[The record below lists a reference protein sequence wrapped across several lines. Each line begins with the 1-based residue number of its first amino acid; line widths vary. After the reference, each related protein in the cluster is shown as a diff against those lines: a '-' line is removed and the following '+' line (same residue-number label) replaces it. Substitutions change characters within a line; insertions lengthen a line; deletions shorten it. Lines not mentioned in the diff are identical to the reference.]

1 MCGAGRRSHRRNHRR
16 CDLRRHAGFQGG
28 AGLGG
33 STDQSSTLTVMGILM
48 TLQFVGCNKPVLS
61 AVEGR
66 SALHRM
72 VVNTFGGVNFS
83 SSQEL
88 RELPAFGAMPVG
100 YCALPA

>member
-1 MCGAGRRSHRRNHRR
+1 
-16 CDLRRHAGFQGG
+16 
-28 AGLGG
+28 
-33 STDQSSTLTVMGILM
+33 MGILM

-72 VVNTFGGVNFS
+72 VMNT
-83 SSQEL
+83 
-88 RELPAFGAMPVG
+88 FGAMPVG